1 MRVLK
6 LSCGVQRFLVDAFYD
21 CDMLD
26 HLLIPSN
33 ALRAFDAGGGNYDF
47 QLATNRNTPMSSPPH
62 VLITSEC
69 LNSMSSTQMS
79 EFQLEITEILGQ
91 ARDWDSFVDTGT
103 WVGASH
109 RLRALVA
116 RHELRHKKEVS
127 TLLELGL
134 WKSKMVTD
142 GANLDRELCRRC
154 CGAIVII
161 AGVMPFI

>member
-6 LSCGVQRFLVDAFYD
+6 LSCGVQRFLVDTFYD

-26 HLLIPSN
+26 HFQTPSMV
-33 ALRAFDAGGGNYDF
+33 LRTFVRAGETYEF
-47 QLATNRNTPMSSPPH
+47 QLSNDRDTPDYYPHMS
-62 VLITSEC
+62 ITSEC
-69 LNSMSSTQMS
+69 LYSISSTQMS

-91 ARDWDSFVDTGT
+91 ARHWDSFVDTGT

-116 RHELRHKKEVS
+116 SHESRHKKEVS

-134 WKSKMVTD
+134 WKSKMMTD